1 MTWRTPLAALEVGSG
16 PIPKMNLTLIK
27 YAVLC
32 SGIFIAGWT
41 VNGWRL
47 NSKIDSIKAEHAQ
60 AQAKAAELYA
70 LDVEKVRQREQQNAK
85 RLQDAESKRIAEQK
99 NQAIV
104 ADSLRRERDGL
115 RDTINDYAQAS
126 GAASDSLTSC
136 RNRASTL
143 GNLLSESL
151 RVQEELA
158 TDAEREAANARL
170 LLEAWP
176 H

>member
-1 MTWRTPLAALEVGSG
+1 
-16 PIPKMNLTLIK
+16 MNLPLIK

-47 NSKIDSIKAEHAQ
+47 NSKIDALKAEHAT
-60 AQAKAAELYA
+60 AQAKAAEEHA
-70 LDVEKVRQREQQNAK
+70 SAVESLRAREKQNLK
-85 RLQDAESKRIAEQK
+85 RLQDAQTLREQELK
-99 NQAIV
+99 KQAIV
-104 ADSLRRERDGL
+104 ADSLRLERDGL

-136 RNRASTL
+136 RDRASTL

-158 TDAEREAANARL
+158 TDAEREAGNARL

-176 H
+176 R